1 MKLLDPDT
9 YLPLIELAYKEDMG
23 SGDITSQATIP
34 SDQQGSGQV
43 VFRAEGIVCGIGIAQ
58 AVLRYYD
65 KSLVIEKQF
74 SDGMQVSSGHAVA
87 AVEGSLRSILAAERV
102 VLNFLQRLSAIA
114 TMTAQYVKAVQG
126 TEARICDT
134 RKTTPGWREL
144 EKYAVR
150 CGGGY
155 NHRHG
160 LYDAVLIKDN
170 HIAAMS
176 GNDFSS
182 GLVRAVQL
190 LRDRKPQPQFIQVEV
205 DNLQQLKIVLQVEGV
220 DMVLLDN
227 MTPDQLGRAVSL
239 RNDLTEPVKVLL
251 EASGNITLGNVRTI
265 AETGVD
271 RISIGALTHTVKN
284 LDIGLDL

>member
-126 TEARICDT
+126 TEARKRIDQHWKKFIITGQGVRCVSDEPWVT
-134 RKTTPGWREL
+134 LAETSELSLALSAMGNREL
-144 EKYAVR
+144 AQIVF
-150 CGGGY
+150 
-155 NHRHG
+155 NWI
-160 LYDAVLIKDN
+160 V
-170 HIAAMS
+170 
-176 GNDFSS
+176 
-182 GLVRAVQL
+182 
-190 LRDRKPQPQFIQVEV
+190 DRKFG
-205 DNLQQLKIVLQVEGV
+205 DNTYWCGYTYPETIVWPEEKITWTNAVVLMAA
-220 DMVLLDN
+220 D
-227 MTPDQLGRAVSL
+227 AIY
-239 RNDLTEPVKVLL
+239 DLTPAGQIFSHRFWDERK
-251 EASGNITLGNVRTI
+251 G
-265 AETGVD
+265 
-271 RISIGALTHTVKN
+271 
-284 LDIGLDL
+284 